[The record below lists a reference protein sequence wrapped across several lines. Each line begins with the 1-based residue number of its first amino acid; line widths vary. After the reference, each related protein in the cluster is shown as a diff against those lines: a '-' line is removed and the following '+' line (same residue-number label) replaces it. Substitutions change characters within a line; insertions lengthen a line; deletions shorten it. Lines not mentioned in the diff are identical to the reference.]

1 MSDELALLRGRVN
14 SIVSAPRS
22 RLHRLAKSIM
32 KRVAVI
38 IIVLSCCAITEAQTL
53 PAEFGGRVDAL
64 AHKML
69 SRPVAGISVAIARD
83 GQVVFTRGYGMA
95 NLDHSVAV
103 APDTVFHIAS
113 ISKNILTAVV
123 LQLVD
128 EGKLKLDD
136 DITKYV
142 PEAPT
147 HGHTVTVRQLL
158 NHTSGIYSFTSL
170 PEAEA
175 NERLDLN
182 HEQVLALFKD
192 KPFDFEPGTA
202 WRYDN
207 SGFYLAGMIVE
218 RVTKQEYGAYV
229 REHLFSPLGM
239 KSAQMCDAR
248 MVVPHLASGYD
259 RDKGALVNAAFMSWK
274 LPFAAGAICAT
285 ATDIVKWQ
293 AALDAGRVLSP
304 SSLKLMRTPT
314 RLADGTLIDYG
325 LGTRLGDLEG
335 HRVLGHTGGGGGFAA
350 ALESFPD
357 DDLTVVVLVNTGNGA
372 TLPLS
377 LAANIARLMLGLPE
391 KKALRDLTVPQQELA
406 TMAPGSFNSDEG
418 TVETFAREGKL
429 FYRDQPTRAEGP
441 LLRQSENV
449 YALNENTEVRFVIR
463 QGQATWAIVYT
474 GGLMMDAVRRV
485 K

>member
-1 MSDELALLRGRVN
+1 
-14 SIVSAPRS
+14 
-22 RLHRLAKSIM
+22 M
-32 KRVAVI
+32 KRAFVT
-38 IIVLSCCAITEAQTL
+38 IVVLACCAIASAQTL
-53 PAEFGGRVDAL
+53 PTDLGQRVDAV
-64 AHKML
+64 AEKML

-83 GQVVFTRGYGMA
+83 GQLVFARGYGMA

-103 APDTVFHIAS
+103 TPETVFHIAS

-123 LQLVD
+123 LQLVEKRKID
-128 EGKLKLDD
+128 LDD
-136 DITKYV
+136 DVKKYV
-142 PEAPT
+142 PELPT

-175 NERLDLN
+175 NERLDLT

-229 REHLFSPLGM
+229 REHVLKQLGM
-239 KSAQMCDAR
+239 NSTQMCDAR

-259 RDKGALVNAAFMSWK
+259 RDQSALVNAAFMSWK

-285 ATDIVKWQ
+285 ATDVVKWQ
-293 AALDAGRVLSP
+293 AALDTGRVLSA

-325 LGTRLGDLEG
+325 LGTRFGTLEG

-350 ALESFPD
+350 ALESFPED
-357 DDLTVVVLVNTGNGA
+357 RLTVVVLVNTGNGA
-372 TLPLS
+372 SLPLS
-377 LAANIARLMLGLPE
+377 FAAAIARLVLGLPE
-391 KKALRDLTVPQQELA
+391 KKTLRDLTVPQEELA
-406 TMAPGSFNSDEG
+406 TMAPGTFNSDEG
-418 TVETFAREGKL
+418 TVEIFARDGKL
-429 FYRDQPTRAEGP
+429 FYRDQPSRAEGP

-449 YALNENTEVRFVIR
+449 YAVNENTEVHFVIR
-463 QGQATWAIVYT
+463 GGRATWGNVYT
-474 GGLMMDAVRRV
+474 GGLMMDAIRRMR
-485 K
+485 